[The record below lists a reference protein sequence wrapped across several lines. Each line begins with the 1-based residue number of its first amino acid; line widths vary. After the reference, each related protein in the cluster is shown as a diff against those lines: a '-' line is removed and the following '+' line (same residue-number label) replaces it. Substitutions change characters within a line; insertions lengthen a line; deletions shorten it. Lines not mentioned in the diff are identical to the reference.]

1 MCWRRW
7 SGVSAVALE
16 WCDIPARTTMAREL
30 GVHGFLSHDGELVE
44 RELGHR
50 LTLELVE
57 KFDDRARTLLVHQL
71 LRFALLF
78 GLG

>member
-1 MCWRRW
+1 
-7 SGVSAVALE
+7 
-16 WCDIPARTTMAREL
+16 MAREL

-57 KFDDRARTLLVHQL
+57 EFDDRARALLVHQL
-71 LRFALLF
+71 LRLALRL
-78 GLG
+78 GLGRADAGPPASGWRWGDDGDGCSA

>member
-1 MCWRRW
+1 
-7 SGVSAVALE
+7 
-16 WCDIPARTTMAREL
+16 MAREL

-57 KFDDRARTLLVHQL
+57 KFDDRARALLVHQL
-71 LRFALLF
+71 LRFALLL